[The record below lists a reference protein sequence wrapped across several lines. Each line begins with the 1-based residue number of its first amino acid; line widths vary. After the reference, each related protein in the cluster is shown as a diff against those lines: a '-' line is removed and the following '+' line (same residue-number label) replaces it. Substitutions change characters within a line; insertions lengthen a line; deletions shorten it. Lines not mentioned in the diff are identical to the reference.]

1 MSEAHHDLGAE
12 FPKYKDTIHELK
24 VSSAH
29 FRGLLEKYHELN
41 KAIHRSEQRVDI
53 LTEIEEEELR
63 KKRLNV
69 KDELYA
75 MLVAAA

>member
-1 MSEAHHDLGAE
+1 MSEAHHDLAAE

-24 VSSAH
+24 VSNAH
-29 FRGLLEKYHELN
+29 FRALLEKYHELN

-53 LTEIEEEELR
+53 LTEIEEEQLR
-63 KKRLNV
+63 KKRLTV

-75 MLVAAA
+75 MLVKAP